1 MPIKYKNGAIYF
13 AAVVIANI
21 GFTHLPMIPLPGGE
35 MFAPM
40 SLLVGFIFVL
50 RDFAQKDLGHAV
62 WVPMIAG
69 IAVSYLLANPF
80 VALASATAFA
90 ISEAVDWAVYTTSKR
105 TLRQRILISSAIS
118 TPVDSAVFMLMLGF
132 FSWYGMAVMVASKML
147 GALFVF
153 HMLGRDSYAKR
164 V

>member
-1 MPIKYKNGAIYF
+1 MPIKYKNGAMYF

-90 ISEAVDWAVYTTSKR
+90 ISEAVDWAVYTISKR

-147 GALFVF
+147 GAVIVWSRL
-153 HMLGRDSYAKR
+153 K
-164 V
+164 